1 MIDLLLWKLVWNS
14 LPTRDNLRVRFH
26 LDSLL
31 CPLCDSRIETLKHL
45 FIECPISRI
54 AWSLSPWSIQFDPS
68 LFHSFVD
75 WIKLILKPSGL
86 GIQKLEE
93 SLFSLYAA
101 ISCDVIWRRR
111 NEVLQNPRPLYPKKI
126 ANNIRQIYYSHY
138 QAWEYKVFDQGKS
151 LGWRP
156 PNPPSI
162 KINFDAAVGVEC
174 VGLSVVCR
182 DHRAR
187 VLFIWTVVHDLID
200 PLLAEAKAALLAV
213 RKAFEVG
220 FHSIVLEGESLLV
233 IQAIQNLLSA
243 QIWTIDSVIFDIQ
256 SLLAKISFWYASH
269 AYMELNTTA
278 HSIARWTLSCN
289 CSGTFSI
296 SAIPSTVLEEWVEGI
311 GSPASGG

>member
-1 MIDLLLWKLVWNS
+1 MIDSSYFNGS
-14 LPTRDNLRVRFH
+14 LFGPTRDNLGVRFH
-26 LDSLL
+26 LDSLF

-45 FIECPISRI
+45 FIECLILRI
-54 AWSLSPWSIQFDPS
+54 AWSLSPWSIRFDSS

-86 GIQKLEE
+86 GIQKSEE

-111 NEVLQNPRPLYPKKI
+111 NEVLQNPESLDPKQI
-126 ANNIRQIYYSHY
+126 ANNIRQIYYSHC
-138 QAWEYKVFDQGKS
+138 QAWEYQVFDRGKS
-151 LGWRP
+151 LSWRP

-200 PLLAEAKAALLAV
+200 PLLAEAKTALLAV
-213 RKAFEVG
+213 NKAFEAG
-220 FHSIVLEGESLLV
+220 FQSIVLEGDSLLV
-233 IQAIQNLLSA
+233 I
-243 QIWTIDSVIFDIQ
+243 
-256 SLLAKISFWYASH
+256 
-269 AYMELNTTA
+269 
-278 HSIARWTLSCN
+278 
-289 CSGTFSI
+289 
-296 SAIPSTVLEEWVEGI
+296 
-311 GSPASGG
+311 